1 MRARHRRSINYTVK
15 KFDNYVK
22 GKILKHISTIGSAAL
37 LGSMG
42 IVVMSTITGCA
53 GQQQEEHQ
61 NRFLIIE
68 QLPSGK
74 YVVVEEMP
82 TEGPSRSIIRER
94 DENGVVT
101 ERFMNEDEMRRLA
114 EQEYQKMQSGQS
126 ELNQEPSAS
135 PGMGLAGTILAV
147 AAGSL
152 LGNMI
157 GNALMGN
164 KNFQRHSNAV
174 NRSAYHRSS
183 TAKKA
188 AAAKSKKSFF
198 GGSKAGSSSARTSF
212 FGG

>member
-1 MRARHRRSINYTVK
+1 M
-15 KFDNYVK
+15 
-22 GKILKHISTIGSAAL
+22 KHISTIGSAAL

-42 IVVMSTITGCA
+42 VLVMSTITGCS
-53 GQQQEEHQ
+53 QQQEEPQ

-68 QLPSGK
+68 QQTNGK
-74 YVVVEEMP
+74 YIVVEEMP

-94 DENGVVT
+94 DENGMVT
-101 ERFMNEDEMRRLA
+101 ERFMNEDEMRHLA
-114 EQEYQKMQSGQS
+114 EQEYQKVQNGQS

-152 LGNMI
+152 MGNMI

-164 KNFQRHSNAV
+164 KNFQRHSNSV
-174 NRSAYHRSS
+174 NKSAYHKSAA
-183 TAKKA
+183 AKKSSSA
-188 AAAKSKKSFF
+188 SKSKKSFF
-198 GGSKAGSSSARTSF
+198 GGSKKSSSSGRSSF